1 MTQKSLNSV
10 KEWGKYEKM
19 LDDKYM
25 FNDRQVYIAYL
36 HTS

>member
-1 MTQKSLNSV
+1 MTQKLLNSV
-10 KEWGKYEKM
+10 KEWEKYEKM

-25 FNDRQVYIAYL
+25 FNGMQVYVTYL